1 MILVDTSVWIKSLK
15 DEECSESRKLRLL
28 LDEDEVALG
37 APIKV
42 ELLSGTSLKDLKRLR
57 LMLSALPCWY
67 PTTLTWEMIDGW
79 IEPAIKKGQR
89 FGFADLLIAAL
100 ASENNAVLWSLDV
113 DFHRMASLD
122 MVKTFKM
129 NDPE

>member
-1 MILVDTSVWIKSLK
+1 MILVDTSVWINSLK
-15 DEECSESRKLRLL
+15 DADCSETRNLRLL

-42 ELLSGTSLKDLKRLR
+42 ELLSGASLKDLKRLR
-57 LMLSALPCWY
+57 LMLSAIPCWY
-67 PTTLTWEMIDGW
+67 PTSLTWEIIDGW

-100 ASENNAVLWSLDV
+100 ASENNAMLWSLDV

-122 MVKTFKM
+122 MVNIFKM

>member
-15 DEECSESRKLRLL
+15 DEDCSESRNLRLL
-28 LDEDEVALG
+28 LDEDEVALA
-37 APIKV
+37 APVKV
-42 ELLSGTSLKDLKRLR
+42 ELLSGASLKDLKRLR

-67 PTTLTWEMIDGW
+67 PTRLTWEIIDGW

-100 ASENNAVLWSLDV
+100 ASENNAMLWSLDV
-113 DFHRMASLD
+113 DFHHMASLD
-122 MVKTFKM
+122 MVKIFKM
-129 NDPE
+129 YDPE

>member
-15 DEECSESRKLRLL
+15 DEECSESRNLRLL

-67 PTTLTWEMIDGW
+67 PTTLTWKIIDGW
-79 IEPAIKKGQR
+79 IEPAIKKGER

-100 ASENNAVLWSLDV
+100 ASENNAMLWSLDV
-113 DFHRMASLD
+113 DFHRMASFD
-122 MVKTFKM
+122 MVKIFKM